1 MDKPTMKPP
10 LRIVS
15 IIFLTLLVT
24 SCSSLRKTVYPPPY
38 LGSPTEISTY
48 EVKGLHF
55 VTTVTFNSMFAEQQ
69 IKEYAEKHHYR
80 YYVIIRGN
88 SGANDFVEKMSAK
101 MYR

>member
-1 MDKPTMKPP
+1 M
-10 LRIVS
+10 
-15 IIFLTLLVT
+15 
-24 SCSSLRKTVYPPPY
+24 
-38 LGSPTEISTY
+38 
-48 EVKGLHF
+48 KGLHF
-55 VTTVTFNSMFAEQQ
+55 VTTVTFNGMFAEQQ